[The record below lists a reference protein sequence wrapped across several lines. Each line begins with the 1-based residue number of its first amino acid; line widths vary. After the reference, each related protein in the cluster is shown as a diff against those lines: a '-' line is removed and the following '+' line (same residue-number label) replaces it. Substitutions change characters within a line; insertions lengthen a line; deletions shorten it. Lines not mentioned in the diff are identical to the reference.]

1 MKNNSL
7 SKSLTRYAAIQA
19 LYNLDYS
26 KNLNEVK
33 KNLTSNKGFFVDS
46 NYELNFKKTKMNKVF
61 FSDILNYIEK
71 EKDKIDE
78 LIKSY
83 LVAEWRLDRIPKVQ
97 LAILRVA
104 VAEMII
110 YPKTSIGVIISE
122 YIMFTECFYTEKE
135 FSFTNAILEKIY
147 NKLKEY
153 PKLKLNE

>member
-83 LVAEWRLDRIPKVQ
+83 LVSEWRLDRIPKVQ

-104 VAEMII
+104 VLSEVITSGPPSLMLTPANMLAAE
-110 YPKTSIGVIISE
+110 PSVS
-122 YIMFTECFYTEKE
+122 
-135 FSFTNAILEKIY
+135 SSSLSV
-147 NKLKEY
+147 
-153 PKLKLNE
+153 PV